1 MAALGSLVVKLALE
15 HAQYTQALGKSEQDA
30 LAAAKRIQDAVDG
43 MQARVASTVG
53 AIAGTIAAGLSI
65 NAFRNLISGAIEG
78 GAALNDLAIQANTS
92 VEALSGLASIGK
104 YSDVGADAIV
114 NSMNKLTKNL
124 SSATEESKGTARAVQ
139 ALGLDLTA
147 FKQLKPE
154 DQMQAVARAMGEFQD
169 GAGKSAVAMAL
180 YGKEGAKLLPFFKDL
195 ADVQTVQAKLTTE
208 QAAAADNLSDNWSR
222 LNSSS
227 DAWKKTLANAMIPT
241 LDRTVQAVLDLVNG
255 SQGLREEMK
264 RLAADGSIEA
274 WTTDVITAM
283 TYVIDTVQ
291 GLVGAAK
298 IVGLAFENTFLDIK
312 RGVETLVLVALAAK
326 NLDFAGMKSVVGSAF
341 DDMTKRSEK
350 FKADM
355 DALWNPK
362 LMGQRIRDSMMEAQL
377 RSMSNWQ
384 DAEQKPKLDLNDTT
398 AAKNASAAES
408 EYEKLIK
415 RIQERINASQAEI
428 EVGRQLTEGEKFRV
442 KVLSDM
448 DAAGIKL
455 TDTERE
461 ALKVLLARTAVLDRD
476 VQAAKLRTQT
486 EQNAAEQAAQS
497 EKERAEYAD
506 KTMKLWQQRTVA
518 ANEAIQSATDSNEL
532 AQYEATLLGET
543 TQNRQTL
550 VELARIDLELKRKL
564 RDIDKEELQDYQKDA
579 LKEKAT
585 QWAEIS
591 KSIVKNRAALSE
603 TDRILSSVDST
614 AQQVWTNIWEGGSNV
629 FVKLGQTLKASLLDM
644 LYQLVL
650 RPWVI
655 NIAAN
660 ILGSLGLSGATSAV
674 TGGSNLLSTGS
685 NLINI
690 GSGAMS
696 MGNVAGSMFA
706 NATGTGIDGL
716 LATNGAFGTAGGAG
730 AGLASVAQFAGWA
743 AAAYAAYKVLSSLDG
758 GETRTGGQYAVAYDG
773 KVTNNR
779 RGESYVYDDQYFQ
792 RPGTQVN
799 RVVNGQAYRIEA
811 DGMGEREKATREA
824 VAGTAA
830 GIDATLKAL
839 GSSARLT
846 GFWAGL
852 ETSGNGRGGVF
863 AGGSLSNGKTFGES
877 GKGDNYA
884 GTLYEKWSTNSPDA
898 ATASANFALDLKQSY
913 IQALQ
918 SVTDVPEWV
927 KKKLKDVTAESLS
940 SEDADALIKLI
951 NDQITAVNGLAA
963 MADALPLKN
972 LKDLSFDA
980 ASGIM
985 ELVGGLDNLTSLVS
999 NYYSLFYS
1007 EEERKAQTKANIE
1020 KTLTDAGLDV
1030 PKTRAE
1036 FRALVDAQDL
1046 NTEAGRKNYAVLMNL
1061 ASAFASVTDSTEDLA
1076 AATEKKA
1083 AEDKAAAEKKAADEK
1098 AAAEKAAT
1106 DALNSAYSG
1115 LERSIEA
1122 QKSVLATQREAVSS
1136 LKTELQG
1143 IFDLLDGSVRD
1154 LLGSVSST
1162 TEQSVAQARQFIA
1175 QALRTALATGVLPD
1189 QAELSNAIATVKGQ
1203 IDSSVY
1209 ATAAE
1214 RDYQRMVLAAQLS
1227 ALKGVTGNQLTTAEK
1242 TLAGIDEQIAQL
1254 DKTLE
1259 YWKKQVEIAQGTYEA
1274 TVSVNEAIL
1283 ALTTALTGKTAG
1295 SSGSSGSGSGST
1307 GASPGFVVGGG
1318 GSGSGPT
1325 TGASTAFVVGG
1336 GSKGTTFNTSDPA
1349 KATTLAGY
1357 YGAVY
1362 GWSTDDFKSWAS
1374 NPLNKSEA
1382 ERQAAEL
1389 GIPLLSTG
1397 TNYVA
1402 RAGLAYLHER
1412 EAVVPAAY
1420 NPAAGGAGVGA
1431 SSSSADS
1438 SALLAEIAALRD
1450 EARQGRE
1457 AMQTVRT
1464 LLNDVTEGGN
1474 KMRT

>member
-43 MQARVASTVG
+43 MQARVATTVG

-65 NAFRNLISGAIEG
+65 NAFKNLISGAIEG
-78 GAALNDLAIQANTS
+78 GAALNDLAIQANTT

-114 NSMNKLTKNL
+114 SSMNKLTKNL
-124 SSATEESKGTARAVQ
+124 SSATEESKGTGRAVQ
-139 ALGLDLTA
+139 ALGLNLEA
-147 FKQLKPE
+147 FRALKPE
-154 DQMQAVARAMGEFQD
+154 DQMMAVAHAMGEFQD
-169 GAGKSAVAMAL
+169 GASKSAIAMDL
-180 YGKEGAKLLPFFKDL
+180 YGKEGAKLLPFLKDL
-195 ADVQTVQAKLTTE
+195 ADVSDLQAKVTTE
-208 QAAAADNLSDNWSR
+208 QAAAADNLSDNWTR
-222 LNSSS
+222 LTTSG
-227 DAWKKTLANAMIPT
+227 DAWKKTLANAMIPA
-241 LDRTVQAVLDLVNG
+241 LDIAVQSVLELVNG
-255 SQGLREEMK
+255 TGGLK
-264 RLAADGSIEA
+264 AQVKALADDGSIRQWTLDAVTGVSYVVDVVEVA
-274 WTTDVITAM
+274 WRAFKSL
-283 TYVIDTVQ
+283 
-291 GLVGAAK
+291 GLSMASVSAA
-298 IVGLAFENTFLDIK
+298 I
-312 RGVETLVLVALAAK
+312 VALANGNARGALAALTAGGEDINATWSNQTMGAK
-326 NLDFAGMKSVVGSAF
+326 FRARLEELNSIGASAKEAKKALDYKPTETGTG
-341 DDMTKRSEK
+341 
-350 FKADM
+350 KA
-355 DALWNPK
+355 
-362 LMGQRIRDSMMEAQL
+362 
-377 RSMSNWQ
+377 
-384 DAEQKPKLDLNDTT
+384 
-398 AAKNASAAES
+398 AAES
-408 EYEKLIK
+408 EYDKLIK

-773 KVTNNR
+773 TVNNNR
-779 RGESYVYDDQYFQ
+779 RGESYQYVGQ
-792 RPGTQVN
+792 QYN
-799 RVVNGQAYRIEA
+799 RDNSLNADGSRTRVTNGQAYLIEA
-811 DGMGEREKATREA
+811 DGMGAAEKATRAA

-951 NDQITAVNGLAA
+951 NDQITAVNSLAA

-1106 DALNSAYSG
+1106 DALNAAYSG

-1143 IFDLLDGSVRD
+1143 IFDLLDSSIRD
-1154 LLGSVSST
+1154 LLGSVTST
-1162 TEQSVAQARQFIA
+1162 TAQSAAAARAFIA
-1175 QALRTALATGVLPD
+1175 QALQTALSTGAMPD
-1189 QAELSNAIATVKGQ
+1189 QAELSNAISAVKSE

-1227 ALKGVTGNQLTTAEK
+1227 ALKGVTGHQLTTAEK

-1259 YWKKQVEIAQGTYEA
+1259 YWKQQVEIAQGTYEA

-1295 SSGSSGSGSGST
+1295 SSGSSGSSSGST

-1325 TGASTAFVVGG
+1325 TGASPAFVVGG

-1362 GWSTDDFKSWAS
+1362 GWSADDFKSWAS

-1389 GIPLLSTG
+1389 GIPLLSRG

-1402 RAGLAYLHER
+1402 RAGLAYLHEQ
-1412 EAVVPAAY
+1412 EAVVPAPY
-1420 NPAAGGAGVGA
+1420 NPAAGGAGVRGD
-1431 SSSSADS
+1431 SSSADS
-1438 SALLAEIAALRD
+1438 SALLAEVAALRE
-1450 EARQGRE
+1450 EARLSRE

-1474 KMRT
+1474 RMRTKA

>member
-15 HAQYTQALGKSEQDA
+15 HAQYTDALGKSEQDA
-30 LAAAKRIQDAVDG
+30 LAAAKRIQDTMDSV
-43 MQARVASTVG
+43 QSRVASTVG
-53 AIAGTIAAGLSI
+53 TIVGTIAAGLSI
-65 NAFRNLISGAIEG
+65 NAFKNIISGAIE
-78 GAALNDLAIQANTS
+78 ANAKLNDLSIIAGTS

-104 YSDVGADAIV
+104 YSDMGADAIAT
-114 NSMNKLTKNL
+114 SMNKLTKNL
-124 SSATEESKGTARAVQ
+124 AMATEESKGTGRAVQ
-139 ALGLDLTA
+139 MLGLDMDS
-147 FKQLKPE
+147 FRQLKPE
-154 DQMQAVARAMGEFQD
+154 DQMMAVAKALDQFQD
-169 GAGKSAVAMAL
+169 GAGKSAVMMAL
-180 YGKEGAKLLPFFKDL
+180 YGKEGAKMLPMMKDL
-195 ADVQTVQAKLTTE
+195 ADVADLQVKATTE
-208 QAAAADNLSDNWSR
+208 VAAASDSLSDNWQR
-222 LNSSS
+222 LSTSG
-227 DAWKKTLANAMIPT
+227 DAWKKQLANAMIPA
-241 LDRTVQAVLDLVNG
+241 LDLGVQAVLGLVNG
-255 SQGLREEMK
+255 TGGLREQVK
-264 RLAADGSIEA
+264 KLADDGSIKQWTLDALEGFSYVASAAETA
-274 WTTDVITAM
+274 WNVIKAVTFTMSGLAAG
-283 TYVIDTVQ
+283 VVQLVQ
-291 GLVGAAK
+291 GNFRGAAVAFSAAWEDATSVFDNDTLGAK
-298 IVGLAFENTFLDIK
+298 FRARLAELRAMAD
-312 RGVETLVLVALAAK
+312 VA
-326 NLDFAGMKSVVGSAF
+326 
-341 DDMTKRSEK
+341 
-350 FKADM
+350 KAT
-355 DALWNPK
+355 
-362 LMGQRIRDSMMEAQL
+362 
-377 RSMSNWQ
+377 
-384 DAEQKPKLDLNDTT
+384 KPKLDGAGLGEGK
-398 AAKNASAAES
+398 AKSSTES
-408 EYEKLIK
+408 EYDKLIK

-455 TDTERE
+455 TETERE

-486 EQNAAEQAAQS
+486 EQLAAEQLAQS

-506 KTMKLWQQRTVA
+506 RTMKLWQQRTMA
-518 ANEAIQSATDSNEL
+518 ANEALQSAADSNEL
-532 AQYEATLLGET
+532 VQYEATLLGQT
-543 TQNRQTL
+543 TQARQTMVEVRR
-550 VELARIDLELKRKL
+550 VELELAKKL
-564 RDIDKEELQDYQKDA
+564 REIDQMELEGYQKDA
-579 LKEKAT
+579 LKDKARE
-585 QWAEIS
+585 WAEIS

-660 ILGSLGLSGATSAV
+660 ILGSVGLSGTASAL
-674 TGGSNLLSTGS
+674 TGGSNVLSTGS

-690 GSGAMS
+690 GRGAMS
-696 MGNVAGSMFA
+696 MGNVGGSMFA

-716 LATNGAFGTAGGAG
+716 LATNGAYGTAGGAG
-730 AGLASVAQFAGWA
+730 AAWASVAQFAGWA
-743 AAAYAAYKVLSSLDG
+743 AAAYAAYKILSSLDG

-773 KVTNNR
+773 NVTNNR
-779 RGESYVYDDQYFQ
+779 RGESYQYVGQQF
-792 RPGTQVN
+792 N
-799 RVVNGQAYRIEA
+799 RDNSLNADGSRTRVTNGDAYLIEA
-811 DGMGEREKATREA
+811 DGMGAAEKATRAA
-824 VAGTAA
+824 VAGTAK
-830 GIDATLKAL
+830 GIDETLKAL

-846 GFWAGL
+846 GYWAGL

-884 GTLYEKWSTNSPDA
+884 GTLYEKWSTNSPDGQ
-898 ATASANFALDLKQSY
+898 TASANFALDLKQSY

-940 SEDADALIKLI
+940 SDAADALIKEI
-951 NDQITAVNGLAA
+951 NDQITAVNSLGA
-963 MADALPLKN
+963 MAAALPFKN

-1007 EEERKAQTKANIE
+1007 EEERKAQTKANIT
-1020 KTLTDAGLDV
+1020 KTLTDAGLNV
-1030 PKTRAE
+1030 PKTREE

-1061 ASAFASVTDSTEDLA
+1061 ASAFASVTESTEDLK

-1083 AEDKAAAEKKAADEK
+1083 AEDKAAAEKAAN
-1098 AAAEKAAT
+1098 
-1106 DALNSAYSG
+1106 DAMNAAYSG
-1115 LERSIEA
+1115 LEKAIEA
-1122 QKSVLATQREAVSS
+1122 QKSALSTQREAVAS
-1136 LKTELQG
+1136 LKDELQG
-1143 IFDLLDGSVRD
+1143 VFDLLDGSIRD
-1154 LLGSVSST
+1154 LLNSVTST
-1162 TEQSVAQARQFIA
+1162 TAQSAAQARQFIA
-1175 QALRTALATGVLPD
+1175 QALQAALATGALPD
-1189 QAELSNAIATVKGQ
+1189 QAELSNAISAVKSE

-1242 TLAGIDEQIAQL
+1242 TLAGIDKQIAQL
-1254 DKTLE
+1254 DKTLA
-1259 YWKKQVEIAQGTYEA
+1259 YWKEQLEIAQGTHEA
-1274 TVSVNEAIL
+1274 TLSVADAIK
-1283 ALTTALTGKTAG
+1283 ALTDAITGK
-1295 SSGSSGSGSGST
+1295 GSGSGTSSGGSGGT
-1307 GASPGFVVGGG
+1307 GASPAFVVGGG
-1318 GSGSGPT
+1318 GSGTGPT
-1325 TGASTAFVVGG
+1325 NGASPAFVVG

-1349 KATTLAGY
+1349 KAKTLAGY

-1362 GWSTDDFKSWAS
+1362 GWSADDFKSWAS

-1412 EAVVPAAY
+1412 EAVVPGPY
-1420 NPAAGGAGVGA
+1420 NPAAGGVGA
-1431 SSSSADS
+1431 GGGSDGADS
-1438 SALLAEIAALRD
+1438 SALLAEVAALRE
-1450 EARQGRE
+1450 EARLARE

-1464 LLNDVTEGGN
+1464 LLHDVTEGGN
-1474 KMRT
+1474 MMRSKTV

>member
-65 NAFRNLISGAIEG
+65 NAFKNLISGAIEG
-78 GAALNDLAIQANTS
+78 GAALNDLAIQANTT

-114 NSMNKLTKNL
+114 SSMNKLTKNL
-124 SSATEESKGTARAVQ
+124 SSATEESKGTGRAVQ
-139 ALGLDLTA
+139 ALGLNLEA
-147 FKQLKPE
+147 FRALKPE
-154 DQMQAVARAMGEFQD
+154 EQMMTVAHAMGEFKD
-169 GAGKSAVAMAL
+169 GASKSAIAMDL
-180 YGKEGAKLLPFFKDL
+180 YGKEGAKLLPFLKDL
-195 ADVQTVQAKLTTE
+195 ADVSDLQAKVTTE
-208 QAAAADNLSDNWSR
+208 QAAAADNLSDNWTR
-222 LNSSS
+222 LTTSG
-227 DAWKKTLANAMIPT
+227 DAWKKTLANAMIPA
-241 LDRTVQAVLDLVNG
+241 LDIAVQSVLELVNG
-255 SQGLREEMK
+255 TGGLK
-264 RLAADGSIEA
+264 AQVKALADDGSIRQWTLDAVTGVSYVVDVVEVA
-274 WTTDVITAM
+274 WRAFKSL
-283 TYVIDTVQ
+283 
-291 GLVGAAK
+291 GLSMGSVAAA
-298 IVGLAFENTFLDIK
+298 I
-312 RGVETLVLVALAAK
+312 VALANGNARGALAALAAGGEDINATWSNQTMGAK
-326 NLDFAGMKSVVGSAF
+326 FRARLEELNAIGASAKEAKKALDYKPTETGTG
-341 DDMTKRSEK
+341 
-350 FKADM
+350 KA
-355 DALWNPK
+355 
-362 LMGQRIRDSMMEAQL
+362 
-377 RSMSNWQ
+377 
-384 DAEQKPKLDLNDTT
+384 
-398 AAKNASAAES
+398 AAES
-408 EYEKLIK
+408 EYDKLIK

-455 TDTERE
+455 TETERE

-497 EKERAEYAD
+497 EKERAEYAAR
-506 KTMKLWQQRTVA
+506 TMQLWQQRTVA
-518 ANEAIQSATDSNEL
+518 ANEAIQSASDSNEL
-532 AQYEATLLGET
+532 VQYEATLLGQT
-543 TQNRQTL
+543 TQARQTL
-550 VELARIDLELKRKL
+550 VEVRRVELELAKKL
-564 RDIDKEELQDYQKDA
+564 REIDQMELEDYQKDA
-579 LKEKAT
+579 LKDKARE
-585 QWAEIS
+585 WAEIS

-629 FVKLGQTLKASLLDM
+629 FVKLSQTLKASLLDM

-660 ILGSLGLSGATSAV
+660 ILGSLGINGSGGAGLISMGSNALGLTGVGSAAGTAALATTQSWFGMSGTAAQTGSAMMQGYGAGTLSGAA
-674 TGGSNLLSTGS
+674 STV
-685 NLINI
+685 
-690 GSGAMS
+690 GAYLPY
-696 MGNVAGSMFA
+696 
-706 NATGTGIDGL
+706 I
-716 LATNGAFGTAGGAG
+716 
-730 AGLASVAQFAGWA
+730 
-743 AAAYAAYKVLSSLDG
+743 AAAYAAYKILSSLDG

-773 KVTNNR
+773 TVNNNR
-779 RGESYVYDDQYFQ
+779 RGESYQYVGQ
-792 RPGTQVN
+792 QYN
-799 RVVNGQAYRIEA
+799 RDNSLNADGSRTRVTNGDAYLIEA
-811 DGMGEREKATREA
+811 DGMGAAEKATRAA

-863 AGGSLSNGKTFGES
+863 AGGSLSNGKFFGES
-877 GKGDNYA
+877 GEGDNYA

-940 SEDADALIKLI
+940 SDDADALIKLI
-951 NDQITAVNGLAA
+951 NDQITAVNSLGA

-1007 EEERKAQTKANIE
+1007 EEERKAQTKANIT

-1030 PKTRAE
+1030 PKTREE

-1061 ASAFASVTDSTEDLA
+1061 ASAFASVTDSAEDLKA
-1076 AATEKKA
+1076 AADKKA
-1083 AEDKAAAEKKAADEK
+1083 ADDKAAAEKAKADAITARNDAMNAAYSSLEK
-1098 AAAEKAAT
+1098 AV
-1106 DALNSAYSG
+1106 D
-1115 LERSIEA
+1115 A
-1122 QKSVLATQREAVSS
+1122 QKSALSTQREAVSS
-1136 LKTELQG
+1136 LKDELQG
-1143 IFDLLDGSVRD
+1143 VFDLLDGSIRD
-1154 LLGSVSST
+1154 LLNSVTST
-1162 TEQSVAQARQFIA
+1162 TAQSAAQARHFIS
-1175 QALRTALATGVLPD
+1175 QALQTALTTGALPD
-1189 QAELSNAIATVKGQ
+1189 QAELSNAISTVKGQ

-1227 ALKGVTGNQLTTAEK
+1227 ALKDVSGTQLSTAEK

-1254 DKTLE
+1254 DKTLA
-1259 YWKKQVEIAQGTYEA
+1259 YWKEQIEIAQGTHEA
-1274 TVSVNEAIL
+1274 TLSVADAIQ
-1283 ALTTALTGKTAG
+1283 ALTDAITGKDSG
-1295 SSGSSGSGSGST
+1295 SSGSSGGSGSSGST
-1307 GASPGFVVGGG
+1307 GASPAFVVGGG
-1318 GSGSGPT
+1318 GSGSRPT
-1325 TGASTAFVVGG
+1325 SGASPAFVVGG

-1362 GWSTDDFKSWAS
+1362 GWSADDFKSWAS

-1389 GIPLLSTG
+1389 GIPLLSRG

-1412 EAVVPAAY
+1412 EAVVPAPY
-1420 NPAAGGAGVGA
+1420 NPAAGGAGVGG
-1431 SSSSADS
+1431 SSGSADS
-1438 SALLAEIAALRD
+1438 SALLAEVAALRE
-1450 EARQGRE
+1450 EARLSRE

-1474 KMRT
+1474 MMRSKAV